1 MEELKELERTKKLN
15 KRQELFCQEYCNCLI
30 GIRAYMKAYPDSSY
44 DTARANSHKLLN
56 NTDIQARIDEIQAE
70 ARKNL
75 KITPEFLVAKSLEV
89 IQLSLDGE
97 EDEYV
102 SRNGQLVRGELK
114 KKDKRAI
121 NDAIKNIAAI
131 TGLNVQKIQAEVQAS
146 LSARDVAK
154 QILED

>member
-1 MEELKELERTKKLN
+1 MEELQTLEKTKKLS

-30 GIRAYMKAYPDSSY
+30 GVRAYMKAYDVDYES
-44 DTARANSHKLLN
+44 ARAASSRLLMN
-56 NTDIQARIDEIQAE
+56 VDIQARIDEIQAE
-70 ARKNL
+70 ARKSL

-89 IQLSLDGE
+89 IQLALDGE

>member
-1 MEELKELERTKKLN
+1 MEDLKELARTKKLTP
-15 KRQELFCQEYCNCLI
+15 RQEKFCQEYCNCLI
-30 GIRAYMKAYPDSSY
+30 ACRAYLHAYPNVKY
-44 DTARANSHKLLN
+44 DTARTEGAKLLAN
-56 NTDIQARIDEIQAE
+56 PYIQARIDEIQAE